1 MKGMDCYGFEWIT
14 MGLYGFLNF
23 CMDIS
28 LFHFYCLVRNYPNPR
43 FVKSWLD
50 KTLVCIR

>member
-1 MKGMDCYGFEWIT
+1 MD
-14 MGLYGFLNF
+14 F

-28 LFHFYCLVRNYPNPR
+28 CSISRVYLGIYPNPR
-43 FVKSWLD
+43 FVENWVG